1 MDAKKHI
8 AVVDDHTT
16 FRKGLCTLI
25 DLFQDYKVKLD
36 AANGRDFIRQLD
48 PGRLPDILLLDIV
61 MPEMDGYAVCAWVT
75 LHHPSIKV
83 LALSTMDAEV
93 AIIRM
98 IRAGARGYLHK
109 DADPAVLKAA
119 FHDVLTG
126 GYYYNGPVTR
136 TTLPEGPK
144 TRAEETVDL
153 ITTLSE
159 RELTFLRLACS
170 EKTYH
175 EIAADMFLSVRT
187 IDGYRD
193 ALFRKL
199 QVSTRT
205 GLVLFALKNG
215 IAFP

>member
-1 MDAKKHI
+1 MDIKKHI

-25 DLFQDYKVKLD
+25 DLFQDYKVILD
-36 AANGRDFIRQLD
+36 AANGQDLIRQLD
-48 PGRLPDILLLDIV
+48 PGKLPDILLLDIA
-61 MPEMDGYAVCAWVT
+61 MPEMDGYAVCRWVM

-109 DADPAVLKAA
+109 DAEPAELKTA
-119 FHDVLTG
+119 FHEVLMY
-126 GYYYNGPVTR
+126 GYYYSGAVTR
-136 TTLPEGPK
+136 TLSRTGQRSP
-144 TRAEETVDL
+144 AEETADL
-153 ITTLSE
+153 IGTLSE

-170 EKTYH
+170 EKTYYD
-175 EIAADMFLSVRT
+175 IAAEMVLSART

-193 ALFRKL
+193 ALFKKL
-199 QVSTRT
+199 QVSSRV